1 MTNPFYRLAPY
12 IQEFIYRN
20 HWNELRDVQ
29 TQAISAILD
38 SDEHVLIAAGTSS
51 GKTEAAFFPILSQL
65 YKHPSKSFGAVYIGP
80 LKALINDQFERIEE
94 LLKEADVPV
103 FAWHGDRSASEK
115 ERAVKLHRGI
125 LQITPESLE
134 ALLMNRSGELKQMF
148 SDLKFVVIDEV
159 HAFQG
164 QDRGLQLLCQLARI
178 EQLIGCSPRRVGL
191 SATIHDYE
199 GATKWL
205 GAGTT
210 RQVRVVESREGGRK
224 LNLAMECFA
233 FSDKMPPEE
242 TEALDKAY
250 YTYLYRQVRGKKCI
264 IFTNNRSQSEE
275 TIEKL
280 RADAREAG
288 EPDVFYVHH
297 GSLSKA
303 IRSET
308 EMALKNAQGP
318 AIAAATRTLELG
330 IDLGGLERVVQ
341 LGAPFTCSSFVQRL
355 GRSGRRGTPAEMR
368 YVVRGVMEGDNPFD
382 LILWDLIQNI
392 AITQLY
398 LEERWVETPREKP
411 CPYSVLLHQTLSILS
426 QSALKPPELARRVLT
441 LPGLRSVPL
450 EDFRKL
456 LRHALET
463 DLIQKTEDG
472 DLIVGLAGETL
483 TNSYRFYSV
492 FQDDSGYK
500 VFSRERE
507 LGEIDELP
515 NIDDILMLAGRKWR
529 VVDVDPKRGCAYV
542 EPTKAR
548 KVTRWSGGGGEID
561 DKIVQRMKKVLE
573 EDFEYGYLQKGA
585 LKHLQ
590 EAREIARRAGILS
603 SAISGEGGHL
613 MMHPWLGT
621 RKLKTLAI
629 LLNTAFKE
637 PLGVFLVDQRWLYL
651 DLQRNPSAGDFLAKL
666 SELLMDVDEGDII
679 LDDIPSPKLAI
690 DRYDPQVPR
699 ELLEKAYV
707 RNLLDIPG
715 LKAAFKA
722 YVMASSEIE

>member
-1 MTNPFYRLAPY
+1 MSDPFYRLAPY

-20 HWNELRDVQ
+20 RWNELRDVQ

-38 SDEHVLIAAGTSS
+38 TEDHVLIAAGTAS
-51 GKTEAAFFPILSQL
+51 GKTEAAFFPILSRLSEQ
-65 YKHPSKSFGAVYIGP
+65 PSKSFGALYVGP

-115 ERAVKLHRGI
+115 ARAVKLHRGI

-134 ALLMNRSGELKQMF
+134 ALLMNRSGEFKQML
-148 SDLKFVVIDEV
+148 SDLRFVVIDEV

-178 EQLIGCSPRRVGL
+178 EQLTGRSPRRVGL

-199 GATKWL
+199 AAKKWI
-205 GAGTT
+205 GAGTS
-210 RQVRVVESREGGRK
+210 RPVQMIESREGGRK

-233 FSDKMPPEE
+233 FSDKMPQEE
-242 TEALDKAY
+242 SEALDRACRA
-250 YTYLYRQVRGKKCI
+250 YLYKQVRGKKCI
-264 IFTNNRSQSEE
+264 IFTNSRSESEE

-288 EPDVFYVHH
+288 DPDVYYVHH
-297 GSLSKA
+297 GSLSAA
-303 IRSET
+303 IRNET
-308 EMALKNAQGP
+308 EQALKNAQGP
-318 AIAAATRTLELG
+318 AVAAATRTLELG

-368 YVVRGVMEGDNPFD
+368 YIVRGMMEGDNPFD
-382 LILWDLIQNI
+382 LILWELIRNI

-398 LEERWVETPREKP
+398 LEEHWVETPREKAY
-411 CPYSVLLHQTLSILS
+411 PYSVLFHQTLSILS

-441 LPGLRSVPL
+441 LPGLMNVPL
-450 EDFRKL
+450 DDFRAL
-456 LRHALET
+456 LRHALEV

-472 DLIVGLAGETL
+472 DLIVGLAGEKL

-492 FQDDSGYK
+492 FQDASGYK

-507 LGEIDELP
+507 LGEIDALP
-515 NIDDILMLAGRKWR
+515 NVDDILMLAGRKWR
-529 VVDVDPKRGCAYV
+529 VVDVDPGRGCAYV

-548 KVTRWSGGGGEID
+548 KVTGWSGGGGEID
-561 DKIVQRMKKVLE
+561 DRIVQRMRRVLE
-573 EDFEYGYLQKGA
+573 EDDSYGYLQEGA

-590 EAREIARRAGILS
+590 EARKIARRAGILS
-603 SAISGEGGHL
+603 SAVTGEGGRL
-613 MMHPWLGT
+613 MVHPWLGT
-621 RKLKTLAI
+621 RKLITLAR
-629 LLNTAFKE
+629 LLKTAFKE
-637 PLGVFLVDQRWLYL
+637 PLGLYRVDVDQKLLYL
-651 DLQRNPSAGDFLAKL
+651 DLQRDPSAGDFLMKL
-666 SELLMDVDEGDII
+666 NELLTAVGESDII
-679 LDDIPSPKLAI
+679 FDGSSDRELAF

-699 ELLEKAYV
+699 ELLEKAYI
-707 RNLLDIPG
+707 RNVLDILG
-715 LKAAFKA
+715 LKTALEGSAP
-722 YVMASSEIE
+722 